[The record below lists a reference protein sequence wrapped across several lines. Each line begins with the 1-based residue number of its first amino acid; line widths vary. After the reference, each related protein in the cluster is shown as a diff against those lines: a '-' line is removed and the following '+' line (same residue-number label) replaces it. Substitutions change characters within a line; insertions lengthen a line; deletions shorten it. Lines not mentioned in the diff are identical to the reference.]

1 MERLCFC
8 LSLLGCQD
16 DNCVE
21 IVWTNEVRANA
32 QQEVRKP
39 PRGHG
44 FAVVQHKIRFQRSA
58 MLKRYRLKIKAD
70 AYLLTLWSAL
80 LLTFGFALS
89 KGISAFSLRWGYP
102 LHVHRAHHS
111 FLISERLKHKG
122 RRQGFIFWGQQQ
134 QQKNLAVSIVDWWD
148 PVQLLMISGFIFH
161 YGMWEEMWGRKL
173 QDIAVWLKL
182 EETSGSHLVQPPCKV
197 GSPTVGCTRTVSECF
212 LIDQVLTDVLSL
224 VVYRGCLI
232 PCPQCWPWVGSVKG
246 AVQAQAVLHYG
257 GPKCLGWLKENPKI
271 RSSPE
276 GPMVIRWGML
286 LMLWMT
292 TGMWSL
298 RVDVTQ
304 LAEATLLGIQ
314 KPGEMDWD
322 GELGLSSFKSLI
334 NIQVCEKQEVFE
346 ISPVPITF

>member
-1 MERLCFC
+1 MCFMERLCFC

-89 KGISAFSLRWGYP
+89 KGISAFSLRWGYS

-122 RRQGFIFWGQQQ
+122 RGQGFIFWGQQQ
-134 QQKNLAVSIVDWWD
+134 QQQKKIWPYPLWIDEIPFNCWGFLASFSIMGCEKKCGEGNCRTSQYGWSWKKPLAVI
-148 PVQLLMISGFIFH
+148 
-161 YGMWEEMWGRKL
+161 
-173 QDIAVWLKL
+173 
-182 EETSGSHLVQPPCKV
+182 
-197 GSPTVGCTRTVSECF
+197 
-212 LIDQVLTDVLSL
+212 
-224 VVYRGCLI
+224 
-232 PCPQCWPWVGSVKG
+232 
-246 AVQAQAVLHYG
+246 
-257 GPKCLGWLKENPKI
+257 
-271 RSSPE
+271 
-276 GPMVIRWGML
+276 
-286 LMLWMT
+286 
-292 TGMWSL
+292 
-298 RVDVTQ
+298 
-304 LAEATLLGIQ
+304 
-314 KPGEMDWD
+314 
-322 GELGLSSFKSLI
+322 
-334 NIQVCEKQEVFE
+334 
-346 ISPVPITF
+346 